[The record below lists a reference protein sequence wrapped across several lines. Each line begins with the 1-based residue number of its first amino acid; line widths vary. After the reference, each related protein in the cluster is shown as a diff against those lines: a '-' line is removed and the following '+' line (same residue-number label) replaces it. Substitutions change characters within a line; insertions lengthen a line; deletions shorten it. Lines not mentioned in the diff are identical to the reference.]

1 MPTISESVKGG
12 IKIGICYA
20 DHNPPHFH
28 VFRGKRK
35 VASVDIREAVVTKG
49 ALPRAL
55 LHRVLGW
62 CVSHTKEL
70 MADWELSRRGEEL
83 KWIDWT
89 ID

>member
-1 MPTISESVKGG
+1 M
-12 IKIGICYA
+12 
-20 DHNPPHFH
+20 
-28 VFRGKRK
+28 FRGARK

-49 ALPRAL
+49 ALPCAL

-62 CVSHTKEL
+62 CVSHTEEL
-70 MADWELSRRGEEL
+70 LADWELSRRGEEL